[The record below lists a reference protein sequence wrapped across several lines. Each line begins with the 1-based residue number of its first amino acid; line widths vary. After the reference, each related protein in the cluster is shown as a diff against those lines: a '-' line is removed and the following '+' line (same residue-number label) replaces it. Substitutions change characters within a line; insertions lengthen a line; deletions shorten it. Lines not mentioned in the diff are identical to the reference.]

1 MERPENSSGAPVTR
15 RPRRLLLKF
24 LLILAPVFVLATI
37 PGVWIMV
44 DRELREDQEL
54 LAARVGNN
62 AARVALALERHYEA
76 GADGPARDLIGL
88 LAVDRAFLCAE
99 LIDPAGGRVYLTHP
113 RGLACGGR
121 SDGQILKIA
130 VGEEGRLALC
140 VRYTDAELRDARF
153 RQFSI
158 AMFIVA
164 VAFVVALLSS
174 AIGFS
179 LIVGRP
185 LGQLLAS
192 IRETAAS
199 GARKPVPAGGNDE
212 LSAVIRAFNE
222 MSKTVAEREMSL
234 KEANARLLASDAGLR
249 SANEQLEQRVEERTA
264 DLKAALDL
272 ADEANRAKSR
282 FLATMSH
289 ELRTPLNAIIGF
301 SELMTQEALGPLGNP
316 RYREFM
322 GDVHSSGKH
331 LLRLINDILDISKI
345 EAGSATLDEG
355 PVGIRDLAEECR
367 RMIQPLADA
376 KSIRLDCA
384 GAAVDLEVV
393 ADRTKLKQ
401 ILINI
406 LNNAVK
412 FTPDGGTVTFAATAD
427 DADGVALR
435 VADTGIGMS
444 EDEIPLALEPFT
456 QIDSE
461 LARSQEGTGLGLPLA
476 KMLAELHG
484 GSLRIRS
491 MPGKGTT
498 VVIRLPA
505 ERTVSPDAPGAAA
518 A

>member
-1 MERPENSSGAPVTR
+1 MEKHENSSGAPVTR

-37 PGVWIMV
+37 PGVWVMV
-44 DRELREDQEL
+44 DRELRENQEL

-62 AARVALALERHYEA
+62 AARVALALERHFDA
-76 GADGPARDLIGL
+76 GIDGPARDLIGL

-99 LIDPAGGRVYLTHP
+99 LIDPSGGRVFLAHP
-113 RGLACGGR
+113 RGLPCGSR
-121 SDGQILKIA
+121 RDGQILKIP
-130 VGEEGRLALC
+130 VGEDGNLTLC
-140 VRYTDAELRDARF
+140 VRYTDAELKEARF

-192 IRETAAS
+192 IRETAKT
-199 GARKPVPAGGNDE
+199 GERKPVPARGNDE
-212 LSAVIRAFNE
+212 LTAVIRAFNE
-222 MSKTVAEREMSL
+222 MSEMEVEREKSL
-234 KEANARLLASDAGLR
+234 REANALLRASDAELR
-249 SANEQLEQRVEERTA
+249 SANELLEMRVEERTA
-264 DLKAALDL
+264 ELRAALDI
-272 ADEANRAKSR
+272 ADDANRAKSR

-322 GDVHSSGKH
+322 ADVHSSGKH

-345 EAGSATLDEG
+345 EAGSATLDETR
-355 PVGIRDLAEECR
+355 VSIRDLANECQ
-367 RMIQPLADA
+367 RMIRPLADA
-376 KSIRLDCA
+376 KRIRLDGA
-384 GAAVDLEVV
+384 GMAVDIEIV
-393 ADRTKLKQ
+393 ADRMKLKQ
-401 ILINI
+401 VLINL

-412 FTPDGGTVTFAATAD
+412 FTPEGGAVTFAAAAD
-427 DADGVALR
+427 DEKGATLSI
-435 VADTGIGMS
+435 ADTGIGMG
-444 EDEIPLALEPFT
+444 EDEIPIALEPFS
-456 QIDSE
+456 QIDSD

-491 MPGKGTT
+491 APGLGTT
-498 VVIRLPA
+498 VVVRLPA
-505 ERTVSPDAPGAAA
+505 ERLVSPGAPGEAAA
-518 A
+518 